1 MPRNLGMDGGFRF
14 LLSLAATWRKDLALA
29 EQALRHDMLLPYPA
43 YRSYVAE
50 CGLQSGLQ
58 LLLALLASGR
68 RPGGRNEGQS
78 SDFINLVQKNLF
90 VFSFSGY
97 QTKAS
102 KFQKVTALLL

>member
-1 MPRNLGMDGGFRF
+1 MDGGFRF